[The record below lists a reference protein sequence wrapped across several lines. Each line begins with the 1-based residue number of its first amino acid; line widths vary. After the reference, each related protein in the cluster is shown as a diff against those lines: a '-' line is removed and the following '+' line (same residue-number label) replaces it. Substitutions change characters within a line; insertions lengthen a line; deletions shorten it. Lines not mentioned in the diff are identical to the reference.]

1 VDLWDWR
8 RQDRSIEHLPKAPL
22 SAIEEKRS
30 KLGEMKAFFVTFALF
45 LMLTLVTAGTGWN
58 VDKAKVN
65 VAVANVAKS
74 DRVRRAREKS
84 KELKAKAR
92 EVRDA
97 ARTRA
102 SELLAQAKGKSSTV
116 QESTK
121 KRAESLLSN
130 AKCKAKELEEKA
142 KKALEN
148 A

>member
-1 VDLWDWR
+1 
-8 RQDRSIEHLPKAPL
+8 
-22 SAIEEKRS
+22 
-30 KLGEMKAFFVTFALF
+30 
-45 LMLTLVTAGTGWN
+45 MLTLVSAGTGWN

-65 VAVANVAKS
+65 VAVSTIAKS

-102 SELLAQAKGKSSTV
+102 SELLAQAKGKSATV
-116 QESTK
+116 QASTK

-142 KKALEN
+142 KKALSSV
-148 A
+148 